1 MGQAMETTDKK
12 QTLLQKSL
20 AILLER
26 RDLTL
31 LAMIAIMTVV
41 INQITPYFL
50 TIVNMRT
57 LGLAVSFNAIA
68 VIGMTI
74 LMIGGGID
82 LSIGS
87 VYGLSSI
94 LAGMWI
100 SEGFP
105 MIPAILIGLL
115 IGAAVGLI
123 NAILINKFL
132 LSPFLATLGTMTL
145 FRGLIWVLSGGS
157 SVVGLPKEF
166 TFLGQTKILDIQM
179 PVYIMIVFIFI
190 FDFLLRRSTFM
201 RQMFYIG
208 NNRDSA
214 VFAGINARRVTT
226 IAYVLSGLL
235 AAFAG
240 ILDGSRLG
248 AVYIQAG
255 NGLEF
260 QVITAAV
267 VGGTSLN
274 GGKGTILGSFLGVVV
289 MAILTNVFNLVGVS
303 IYWQNVLVGIILV
316 GVVAIDR
323 FLTPR
328 EAR

>member
-1 MGQAMETTDKK
+1 MENTVKK

-26 RDLTL
+26 RDLML
-31 LAMIAIMTVV
+31 LLMIAIMTVV

-50 TIVNMRT
+50 TTVNMRT

-87 VYGLSSI
+87 VYGLTSI
-94 LAGMWI
+94 LVGMWI

-105 MIPAILIGLL
+105 IIPAILIGLL
-115 IGAAVGLI
+115 IGGAVGLL
-123 NAILINKFL
+123 NAVLINKFL

-145 FRGLIWVLSGGS
+145 FRGLIWVLSGGH
-157 SVVGLPKEF
+157 SVVGLPKAF
-166 TFLGQTKILDIQM
+166 TALGQTKLFDIQL
-179 PVYIMIVFIFI
+179 PVFIMLVFI
-190 FDFLLRRSTFM
+190 VVFDFLLRRSTFM

-208 NNRDSA
+208 NNRNSA
-214 VFAGINARRVTT
+214 VFAGINVRRVTG
-226 IAYVLSGLL
+226 IAYILSGVL

-274 GGKGTILGSFLGVVV
+274 GGKGTIFGAFLGAIV
-289 MAILTNVFNLVGVS
+289 MTILTNVFNLVGVS

-316 GVVAIDR
+316 SVVAIDR

>member
-1 MGQAMETTDKK
+1 MGRTMENTAKK

-26 RDLTL
+26 RDLML
-31 LAMIAIMTVV
+31 LVMIAIMTVV

-50 TIVNMRT
+50 TTVNMRT

-87 VYGLSSI
+87 VYGLTSI
-94 LAGMWI
+94 LVGMWI

-105 MIPAILIGLL
+105 IIPAILIGLL
-115 IGAAVGLI
+115 IGASVGLL
-123 NAILINKFL
+123 NAVLINKYL

-145 FRGLIWVLSGGS
+145 FRGLIWVLSGGH
-157 SVVGLPKEF
+157 SVVGLPKAF
-166 TFLGQTKILDIQM
+166 TALGQTKLFDIQL
-179 PVYIMIVFIFI
+179 PVFIMLVFI
-190 FDFLLRRSTFM
+190 IVFDFLLRRSTFM

-214 VFAGINARRVTT
+214 VFAGINVRRVTG
-226 IAYVLSGLL
+226 IAYILSGVL

-240 ILDGSRLG
+240 IMDGSRLG

-274 GGKGTILGSFLGVVV
+274 GGKGTIFGAFLGAIV
-289 MAILTNVFNLVGVS
+289 MTILTNVFNLVGVS

-316 GVVAIDR
+316 SVVAVDR

>member
-1 MGQAMETTDKK
+1 M
-12 QTLLQKSL
+12 L
-20 AILLER
+20 
-26 RDLTL
+26 
-31 LAMIAIMTVV
+31 
-41 INQITPYFL
+41 
-50 TIVNMRT
+50 
-57 LGLAVSFNAIA
+57 
-68 VIGMTI
+68 
-74 LMIGGGID
+74 
-82 LSIGS
+82 
-87 VYGLSSI
+87 
-94 LAGMWI
+94 
-100 SEGFP
+100 
-105 MIPAILIGLL
+105 
-115 IGAAVGLI
+115 
-123 NAILINKFL
+123 
-132 LSPFLATLGTMTL
+132 
-145 FRGLIWVLSGGS
+145 
-157 SVVGLPKEF
+157 
-166 TFLGQTKILDIQM
+166 
-179 PVYIMIVFIFI
+179 VFVFV

-214 VFAGINARRVTT
+214 VFAGINVRRVTG
-226 IAYVLSGLL
+226 IAYILSGVL

-274 GGKGTILGSFLGVVV
+274 GGKGTIFGAFLGAIV
-289 MAILTNVFNLVGVS
+289 MTILTNVFNLVGVS

-316 GVVAIDR
+316 SVVAIDR